1 MTNTTTPETLAMIQD
16 AITTIAS
23 MNREE
28 VAAINDND
36 LDMLTDQVNYI
47 VAVAKTEKANRQRQ
61 RDDQAIKDRETA
73 RRNMGQNIN
82 DTVNRVHAL
91 QEYGLLV
98 NLAGLMKYAKK
109 KNDMGFYAIQN
120 KIEDM
125 LDKHDLNEPRVI
137 AHLVNM
143 AS

>member
-1 MTNTTTPETLAMIQD
+1 MTNALTAETLAMLQD
-16 AITTIAS
+16 AITTIGS
-23 MNREE
+23 MSRGE
-28 VAAINDND
+28 VAGLSDSD

-47 VAVAKTEKANRQRQ
+47 VSVAKTEKAIRQRQ
-61 RDDQAIKDRETA
+61 RDDQAIKDREMA
-73 RRNMGQNIN
+73 RRNMCQTIN
-82 DTVNRVHAL
+82 DTVNRVHSL

-98 NLAGLMKYAKK
+98 NLAGLMAYAKK
-109 KNDMGFYAIQN
+109 KNDMGFYALQN

-125 LDKHDLNEPRVI
+125 LEKHDLNDPRVI